1 MKAKRYRRELNRM
14 HSQCVILP
22 EKLTL
27 LSFVFTR
34 IYSISTEPQAYEF
47 GQPSGQVL
55 SFFFFNWKA
64 NLLAM

>member
-1 MKAKRYRRELNRM
+1 M

-55 SFFFFNWKA
+55 SFFF
-64 NLLAM
+64 LTERQICSPCRY